1 MYCIQIKDLLLCS
14 MTWCHMLAECHTQ
27 WDVFIGDRFSFWN
40 LWRGGDFQRKVTPHV
55 TKKHFNTSIHVVD
68 FTKDADKNITACLYN
83 PSFKK
88 SFLMLIVSL
97 SSILT
102 FNEHKRPRENKMF
115 AFYILFQIL
124 LSMQCDANSNNSHN
138 IFHDPPNISDYQILL
153 L

>member
-1 MYCIQIKDLLLCS
+1 MWLILPRMQTKILP
-14 MTWCHMLAECHTQ
+14 LA
-27 WDVFIGDRFSFWN
+27 FITLF
-40 LWRGGDFQRKVTPHV
+40 
-55 TKKHFNTSIHVVD
+55 
-68 FTKDADKNITACLYN
+68 
-83 PSFKK
+83 FKK

-124 LSMQCDANSNNSHN
+124 LSMQCDDNSNNLHN